1 MSAEA
6 LAGVKALA
14 FDVFGTC
21 VNRHKTTTE
30 ELTAS
35 LASKAASPSVPA
47 ALRER
52 AAALSP
58 KDCADF
64 AEQWAI
70 AYGNF
75 TSSFVP
81 GVTPWKDVD
90 AHRCESLCE
99 LLEKRGLREAYS
111 DEDIAEL
118 SLVWH
123 RLEPWHDAAEGL
135 RRLRAKFVTAALSN
149 GNQENL
155 RDLNK
160 MVDDEF
166 AVLVS
171 AADFKAYKP
180 NPAVYKGAISTLGV
194 QPGEVALVAAHLY
207 DLEAARKHGM
217 KTVYVERPGEEA
229 WERGKVEEAKGWV
242 DVWVSVEEAG
252 FLELARRLGC

>member
-21 VNRHKTTTE
+21 VNWHKTTTE
-30 ELTAS
+30 ELTTS
-35 LASKAASPSVPA
+35 LASKAASPSLPA
-47 ALRER
+47 PLRER

-58 KDCADF
+58 KDCAVL

-70 AYGNF
+70 AYGKF

-90 AHRCESLCE
+90 AHRRETLGE

-111 DEDIAEL
+111 DEEIKEL
-118 SLVWH
+118 SFVWH

-135 RRLRAKFVTAALSN
+135 RRLQARFVTATISN
-149 GNQENL
+149 GTQENL
-155 RDLNK
+155 RNLNK

-166 AVLVS
+166 MVILS

-180 NPAVYKGAISTLGV
+180 NPAVYEGVIASLGV
-194 QPGEVALVAAHLY
+194 QPGEVAVVAAHLF
-207 DLEAARKHGM
+207 DLEAAKKCGM
-217 KTVYVERPGEEA
+217 KTVYVERPDEEA
-229 WERGKVEEAKGWV
+229 WEKERVEEAKGWV